1 MVELDGILHISG
13 RLLFDSAGGF
23 HLKLHENWHFSGVG
37 LTYGTNYIANA
48 TYNWQLNGKDLP
60 F

>member
-1 MVELDGILHISG
+1 MVELDGILHTSG
-13 RLLFDSAGGF
+13 RLLFDSARRF
-23 HLKLHENWHFSGVG
+23 HLKLHENWHFLGVG
-37 LTYGTNYIANA
+37 LTYGTDYIANS